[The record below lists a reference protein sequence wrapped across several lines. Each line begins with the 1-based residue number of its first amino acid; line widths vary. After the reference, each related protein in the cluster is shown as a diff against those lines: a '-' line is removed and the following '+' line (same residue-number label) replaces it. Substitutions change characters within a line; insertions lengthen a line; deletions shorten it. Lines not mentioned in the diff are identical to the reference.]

1 MKEENSN
8 YWREAYIF
16 LGLKRIDSKILEKNI
31 FLPDVSRKI
40 TPIASTVLGFKNG
53 GNTLI
58 AVSPKGTKA
67 RDAARVGLGVVGN
80 APAPGVPGCG
90 APLG

>member
-1 MKEENSN
+1 MMTV
-8 YWREAYIF
+8 
-16 LGLKRIDSKILEKNI
+16 
-31 FLPDVSRKI
+31 PDVSRKI

-67 RDAARVGLGVVGN
+67 RDAARVGLGIVGN
-80 APAPGVPGCG
+80 APAPGVPGCW
-90 APLG
+90 APFGKFPGEGPATIINPEKF